1 MLNAAIT
8 PSPFSNQEFFKT
20 GGLALLSGVLGAVSA
35 TEVLT
40 KSEWQVTGPFL
51 PVNVYCHCM
60 VLLNLTAA
68 MVIGGIQNGVASAQ
82 SFIISNNNRVSF
94 FDQI

>member
-1 MLNAAIT
+1 MNPMLNTAIT
-8 PSPFSNQEFFKT
+8 PSPFSTKHQDFLVI
-20 GGLALLSGVLGAVSA
+20 GGGGALSA

-40 KSEWQVTGPFL
+40 ESGWQVISPSF
-51 PVNVYCHCM
+51 PVTVYFHCM

-82 SFIISNNNRVSF
+82 TFIISNNNRVSF
-94 FDQI
+94 FDKM

>member
-1 MLNAAIT
+1 MNSISSAAIA
-8 PSPFSNQEFFKT
+8 PSPFSNQDFFLT
-20 GGLALLSGVLGAVSA
+20 GGNVAVSV

-40 KSEWQVTGPFL
+40 KSGWQLINPSFPVT
-51 PVNVYCHCM
+51 VYAHCM

-82 SFIISNNNRVSF
+82 TFIISNNNRVSF
-94 FDQI
+94 LTKYS